1 MTNPNNPSRTLRKPT
16 TNNVGNRP
24 QVPVLL
30 VTSMSG
36 AGKTTA
42 LKSLEDIG
50 YDAVDNLPLSLL
62 PSLVKSSIGALQPLA
77 IGIDIRNREFDVQLL
92 LQEIDNL
99 IKEPDIEARL
109 LFLDC
114 EDEVLRRRYSE
125 TRHRHPLSFNRPLTD
140 GIQHERRLLYPLRE
154 RADLVI
160 DTSEFTLSD
169 LKRVL
174 YGHFELETSRGLTVF
189 VTSFSYRYG
198 LPPEADIV
206 LDARF
211 LANPHYVDDLRP
223 LTGQD
228 KEVGNFIIADTDY
241 GQFMRSVT
249 DMLGTLIPRFSIE
262 GKSYLTI
269 AVGCTGG
276 RHRSVFFV
284 EQLAGWLG
292 DRGEQV
298 AISHRELQDTER
310 T

>member
-1 MTNPNNPSRTLRKPT
+1 MTNQKTQSRRRRKPPESSAKDGDR
-16 TNNVGNRP
+16 VR
-24 QVPVLL
+24 VLL
-30 VTSMSG
+30 VTGMSG
-36 AGKTTA
+36 AGRTVA

-50 YDAVDNLPLSLL
+50 YEAVDNLPLSLL
-62 PSLVKSSIGALQPLA
+62 ASLVKPSISALQPLA
-77 IGIDIRNREFDVQLL
+77 IGIDIRTRDFAVGPFLKAIDDLIGSP
-92 LQEIDNL
+92 EID
-99 IKEPDIEARL
+99 ARL
-109 LFLDC
+109 VFLDC

-125 TRHRHPLSFNRPLTD
+125 TRHRHPLALDRPLTD
-140 GIQHERRLLYPLRE
+140 GIQHERRLLSPLRD
-154 RADLVI
+154 RADLVV
-160 DTSEFTLSD
+160 DTSEFTLGD

-174 YGHFELETSRGLTVF
+174 DGHFSLEASHGLTVF
-189 VTSFSYRYG
+189 VTSFSYRHG

-211 LANPHYVDDLRP
+211 LTNPHYIDDLRP

-228 KEVGNFIIADTDY
+228 DEVGNFIVADSDFA
-241 GQFMRSVT
+241 GFFRSVT
-249 DMLGTLIPRFSIE
+249 DMLGTLIPRFSAE

-284 EQLAGWLG
+284 EQLASWLG

-298 AISHRELQDTER
+298 AISHRELKNSGR

>member
-1 MTNPNNPSRTLRKPT
+1 MTNPNNQSRTIRNPVE
-16 TNNVGNRP
+16 NSVGNKSR
-24 QVPVLL
+24 VRMLL

-62 PSLVKSSIGALQPLA
+62 SSLVMSSISALQPLA
-77 IGIDIRNREFDVQLL
+77 VGIDIRNRDFDVRLL

-99 IKEPDIEARL
+99 IKGPDIEVRL

-125 TRHRHPLSFNRPLTD
+125 TRHRHPLALNRPLTD
-140 GIQHERRLLYPLRE
+140 GIEHERRLLFPLRE

-174 YGHFELETSRGLTVF
+174 DRHFVLEASQGLTVF
-189 VTSFSYRYG
+189 VTSFSFRYG

-211 LANPHYVDDLRP
+211 LANPHYVDELRP

-228 KEVGNFIIADTDY
+228 KKVGTYIVDDPDY
-241 GQFMRSVT
+241 SQFMRSVT
-249 DMLGTLIPRFSIE
+249 DMLSTLIPRFSVE

-292 DRGEQV
+292 DHGEKV
-298 AISHRELQDTER
+298 AISHRELQDTGQ

>member
-1 MTNPNNPSRTLRKPT
+1 MTDAVSSTP
-16 TNNVGNRP
+16 
-24 QVPVLL
+24 L
-30 VTSMSG
+30 VVVISGPSG

-50 YDAVDNLPLSLL
+50 YDAVDNVPLSLL
-62 PSLVKSSIGALQPLA
+62 ASLVKSSIGALQPLA

-92 LQEIDNL
+92 LQEIDDL
-99 IKEPDIEARL
+99 IKGPEIEARL

-114 EDEVLRRRYSE
+114 EDEALRRRYSE
-125 TRHRHPLSFNRPLTD
+125 TRHRHPLALNRPLTD
-140 GIQHERRLLYPLRE
+140 GIQHERRLLIPLRE

-174 YGHFELETSRGLTVF
+174 DGHFVLEASQGLTVF

-211 LANPHYVDDLRP
+211 LANPHYVHDLRP

-228 KEVGNFIIADTDY
+228 KEVGTFIIADSDY

-249 DMLGTLIPRFSIE
+249 DMLSTLIPRFSVE
-262 GKSYLTI
+262 GKTYLTI

-298 AISHRELQDTER
+298 VISHRELQNAGQT
-310 T
+310 

>member
-1 MTNPNNPSRTLRKPT
+1 MTHPNNQSRTLRNP
-16 TNNVGNRP
+16 TNNSVGSRP
-24 QVPVLL
+24 QIPVLL

-62 PSLVKSSIGALQPLA
+62 ASLVKSSIGAPQPLA
-77 IGIDIRNREFDVQLL
+77 IGIDTRNREFDVQLL
-92 LQEIDNL
+92 LQKIDDLAKSPN
-99 IKEPDIEARL
+99 IEARL

-125 TRHRHPLSFNRPLTD
+125 TRHRHPLALNRPLTD
-140 GIQHERRLLYPLRE
+140 GIQHERRLLIPLRE

-174 YGHFELETSRGLTVF
+174 DGHFVLEASRGLTVF

-198 LPPEADIV
+198 LPSEADIV

-228 KEVGNFIIADTDY
+228 KEVGAFIIADSDY
-241 GQFMRSVT
+241 SQFMRSVT
-249 DMLGTLIPRFSIE
+249 DMLSTLIPRFSVE

>member
-1 MTNPNNPSRTLRKPT
+1 MTNPNNQSRILRKT
-16 TNNVGNRP
+16 TINSVDSKP
-24 QVPVLL
+24 QIPVIL

-62 PSLVKSSIGALQPLA
+62 DSLVKSSIGALQPLA
-77 IGIDIRNREFDVQLL
+77 IGIDIRNREFNVQLL
-92 LQEIDNL
+92 LQEIDDL
-99 IKEPDIEARL
+99 IKGPNIDAQL

-125 TRHRHPLSFNRPLTD
+125 TRHRHPLALNRPLTD
-140 GIQHERRLLYPLRE
+140 GIQHERRLLIPLRE

-174 YGHFELETSRGLTVF
+174 DGHFVLEASRGLTVF

-228 KEVGNFIIADTDY
+228 EEVSTFIIADPDY

-249 DMLGTLIPRFSIE
+249 EMLSTLIPRFSVE

-276 RHRSVFFV
+276 RHRSVYFV

-298 AISHRELQDTER
+298 AISHRELQDTGR